1 MISYSISLFF
11 LDCDIIPSVNGT
23 LYAVRCFCCF
33 LFFFIFQCLLM
44 VVGVLG
50 LVLDHVQRPAA
61 QEQKP
66 EQEPAQT
73 LVRQMEAF
81 PVRDLIGIT
90 RSVQN
95 SFAQVKNLPFLTL
108 PIFIVKDNLN
118 FDFVIWAFFCKNYLC
133 LLCFYSN
140 RGQSTLF
147 AISFITFHQIFYHF
161 YNRND

>member
-1 MISYSISLFF
+1 
-11 LDCDIIPSVNGT
+11 
-23 LYAVRCFCCF
+23 
-33 LFFFIFQCLLM
+33 M

-90 RSVQN
+90 RSV
-95 SFAQVKNLPFLTL
+95 
-108 PIFIVKDNLN
+108 
-118 FDFVIWAFFCKNYLC
+118 
-133 LLCFYSN
+133 
-140 RGQSTLF
+140 
-147 AISFITFHQIFYHF
+147 
-161 YNRND
+161 